1 MKHDKLSGLEMFLI
15 CGEALF
21 DLFGDEG
28 VQDGARFDAR
38 IGGSPFNVAMGLARL
53 GEDAGFFGGIST
65 DTLGEKLVEKFR
77 KEGVSERYI
86 LRTDYLTTLSL
97 VQKDDQGHPA
107 YTFYGANAADRM
119 VTLDDLPD
127 FDAPPL
133 FLHLGSYTALVE
145 PVAGTLRAL
154 IERER
159 AHTLVSFDPN
169 IRPTVEPDL
178 ELWRQ
183 NTESLAPL
191 ADVIKVSDEDLA
203 LIAPQEEISGIA
215 RRWIAGGTAL
225 VIVTRGGEGA
235 IAFGPSF
242 ETDCPGIKVKVEDTV
257 GAGDTFQ
264 AALLAGLKRLG
275 ATDRKSLTE
284 LDGARIS
291 RLLEFAVQAAA
302 ITCSRRGADLP
313 RIAELQKEWSKLI

>member
-1 MKHDKLSGLEMFLI
+1 MFLI

-21 DLFGDEG
+21 DLFGEA
-28 VQDGARFDAR
+28 GAEDSVSYDAR

-53 GEDAGFFGGIST
+53 GEDSAFFGGIST
-65 DTLGEKLVEKFR
+65 DALGERLIEKFR
-77 KEGVSERYI
+77 KEGVSDRYA

-97 VQKDDQGHPA
+97 VQKDTHGHPA

-119 VTLDDLPD
+119 VGLEDLPD
-127 FDAPPL
+127 FDDPPL

-145 PVAGTLRAL
+145 PVAGTLKAL
-154 IERER
+154 IKRER
-159 AHTLVSFDPN
+159 THTLVSFDPN

-178 ELWRQ
+178 ALWRQ
-183 NTESLAPL
+183 NTEDLAPL

-203 LIAPQEEISGIA
+203 LIASDEEISGIA
-215 RRWIAGGTAL
+215 RRWVAGGTAL
-225 VIVTRGGEGA
+225 VIVTRGSEGA
-235 IAFGPSF
+235 LAFSRSF
-242 ETDCPGIKVKVEDTV
+242 ETGCPGVQVKVEDTV

-275 ATDRKSLTE
+275 ATDRNSLAE
-284 LDGARIS
+284 LDEQRVN

-313 RIAELQKEWSKLI
+313 RIAELQKDWSKLI

>member
-1 MKHDKLSGLEMFLI
+1 MFLI

-21 DLFGDEG
+21 DLFGEEG
-28 VQDGARFDAR
+28 IQDGARFDAR

-53 GEDAGFFGGIST
+53 DENAAFFGGISN
-65 DTLGEKLVEKFR
+65 DTLGTKLVEKFR
-77 KEGVSERYI
+77 KEGVSQRYI

-97 VQKDDQGHPA
+97 VQKDEQGHPA
-107 YTFYGANAADRM
+107 YTFYGENAADRM
-119 VTLDDLPD
+119 VTLNDLPD
-127 FDAPPL
+127 FDEPPL

-145 PVAGTLRAL
+145 PVAGTLKAL

-159 AHTLVSFDPN
+159 AHTLISFDPN

-178 ELWRQ
+178 TLWRQ
-183 NTESLAPL
+183 NTEGLAPL

-203 LIAPQEEISGIA
+203 LIAPEEEISGIA
-215 RRWIAGGTAL
+215 RKWVAGGTAL
-225 VIVTRGGEGA
+225 VIVTRGSEGA
-235 IAFGPSF
+235 LAFSRSL
-242 ETDCPGIKVKVEDTV
+242 ETGCPGVRVKVEDTV

-264 AALLAGLKRLG
+264 AAVLAGLKRLG
-275 ATDRKSLTE
+275 ATDRTSLAE
-284 LDGARIS
+284 LDEQRVK

>member
-1 MKHDKLSGLEMFLI
+1 MFLI

-53 GEDAGFFGGIST
+53 GEEAAFFGGISN
-65 DTLGEKLVEKFR
+65 DTLGAKLVEKFR

-127 FDAPPL
+127 FDEPPL

-145 PVAGTLRAL
+145 PVAGTLKAL
-154 IERER
+154 IERDR
-159 AHTLVSFDPN
+159 THTLVSFDPN

-178 ELWRQ
+178 DRWRQ

-203 LIAPQEEISGIA
+203 LIAPEEEIAAIA
-215 RRWIAGGTAL
+215 RRWVAGGTAL

-235 IAFGPSF
+235 LAFSRSF
-242 ETDCPGIKVKVEDTV
+242 ETGCPGVQVKVEDTV

-264 AALLAGLKRLG
+264 AALLAGLKKLG
-275 ATDRKSLTE
+275 AIDRTSLAE
-284 LDGARIS
+284 LDEQRVN
-291 RLLEFAVQAAA
+291 RLLGFAVEAAA